1 MPQSTSYRHALLIV
15 SATACWGG
23 GTVLSKQVLDRGV
36 APLTLLAIELA
47 ASASLLGLGALML
60 GVRPHWSPTLMRLA
74 LLGVLNPGIAYAL
87 GLLGLVT
94 ITASL
99 SVLLWAAEPV
109 LIMLLAVLLLR
120 ERIAA
125 ATLIAVAIALI
136 GVLLVLYRPGA
147 SGDAVGISLTI
158 GAVSACAFY
167 TVLTRRLLLDD
178 GSLEVVLVQQVAAL
192 CFAVTL
198 AGTVAA
204 IGITDLG
211 VPMDATTWALAAA
224 SGMVYYGLA
233 FWFLIGGLRGVPASV
248 AGSFF
253 PLIPV
258 FGIAAGYLVGDR
270 LSDRQ
275 WLGAAMVVVATGA
288 AATYHL
294 TRDDVRTSADPV
306 KARAQSRPRG
316 TRPLRSFRWPGQSP
330 RPQRRRRPPR
340 TRRPREG

>member
-1 MPQSTSYRHALLIV
+1 MPESTSYRHALLIV

-47 ASASLLGLGALML
+47 ASTLLLGLGALVL
-60 GVRPHWSPTLMRLA
+60 GVRPHWSPAFARLA
-74 LLGVLNPGIAYAL
+74 LLGVLNPGVAYAF

-99 SVLLWAAEPV
+99 SVLLWATEPV

-125 ATLIAVAIALI
+125 ATMIAVAVALV

-147 SGDAVGISLTI
+147 SGDGIGICLTV

-178 GSLEVVLVQQVAAL
+178 SSLEVVLVQQGAAL

-198 AGTVAA
+198 VGVAWVV
-204 IGITDLG
+204 GITNLGMPVDL
-211 VPMDATTWALAAA
+211 ATWRLAAV

-233 FWFLIGGLRGVPASV
+233 FWFFIGGLRGVPASV
-248 AGSFF
+248 AGSLF

-275 WLGAAMVVVATGA
+275 WVGAAMVVGATGA
-288 AATYHL
+288 AAAYHL
-294 TRDDVRTSADPV
+294 TRDS
-306 KARAQSRPRG
+306 
-316 TRPLRSFRWPGQSP
+316 LRSSV
-330 RPQRRRRPPR
+330 
-340 TRRPREG
+340 